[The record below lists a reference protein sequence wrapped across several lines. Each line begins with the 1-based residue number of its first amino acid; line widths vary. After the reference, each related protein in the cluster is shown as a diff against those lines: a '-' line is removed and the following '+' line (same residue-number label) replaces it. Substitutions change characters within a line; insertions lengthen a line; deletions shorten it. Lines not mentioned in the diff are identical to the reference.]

1 MLIIMKKYSRLIFYL
16 VIVIMLVPKFV
27 KSAET
32 PELGD
37 PYSQTLSLKTEK
49 IIGLSSYKRLQNY
62 NQINNDP
69 LVSSYISYLGNKL
82 SRNIMDD
89 NRKYTFFIVNSE
101 QVNAFAIPGGFIGIN
116 SGLII
121 LTENEA
127 QLAGVVA
134 HEISHVKLR
143 HSAEMIANSSMNSI
157 PMWIGIM
164 AGIFAGNAE
173 SSMAAMRLGI
183 GQSAQKNINLIREN
197 EIEAD
202 DYGIEI
208 MTRSNYDLKEMA
220 NLFKNMGQATGDIQR
235 ELSYLSTHPMYENR
249 ISHIQNKSKLQNK
262 PIKNS
267 TKDYFYIKTILEV
280 ETTSDINSSLK
291 SIPRNNALNLYKRS
305 LLYYKK
311 SDYIK
316 SEKEINIA
324 YSDSPNNIYIAI
336 LYAKALAQQNKL
348 EESLNI
354 LNKIKNIYPHNSII
368 SFIMSEILIENNY
381 KLDYA
386 EKLMKMHKDNFALN
400 PNFLRLISKLYTLKN
415 NKYESAL
422 YLSDYYVLLND
433 IDLAVEVLNNSIRS
447 SNISSTQK
455 RILASKKD
463 RIICENPRRLQ
474 PIFSEKDCY

>member
-1 MLIIMKKYSRLIFYL
+1 M
-16 VIVIMLVPKFV
+16 FV

-49 IIGLSSYKRLQNY
+49 IIGLSSYKRLQSY

-89 NRKYTFFIVNSE
+89 NRKYKFFIVNSE

-116 SGLII
+116 SGLIL

-262 PIKNS
+262 PLKNS
-267 TKDYFYIKTILEV
+267 TKDYFYIKNILEV
-280 ETTSDINSSLK
+280 EATSDINSSLK

-311 SDYIK
+311 SDYIE

-324 YSDSPNNIYIAI
+324 YTDSPNNIYIAV

-348 EESLNI
+348 EQSLNV

-368 SFIMSEILIENNY
+368 SFIMLEILIENNY

-415 NKYESAL
+415 NKYESAI

-447 SNISSTQK
+447 SNINNTQK
-455 RILASKKD
+455 RILTSKKD